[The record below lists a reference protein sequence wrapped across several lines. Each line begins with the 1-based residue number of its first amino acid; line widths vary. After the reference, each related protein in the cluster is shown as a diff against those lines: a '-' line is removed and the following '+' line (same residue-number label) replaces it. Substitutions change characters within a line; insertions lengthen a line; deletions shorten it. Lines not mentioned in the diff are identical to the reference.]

1 MRFITIRRSAR
12 FYHFRK
18 PFISIPKTDR
28 LFKVLAYIRI
38 RIIITYLVSRLY
50 NKVIYLKTSVMMLE
64 WYKFINDDENWVCQ
78 SISENNRNSFA
89 FRLPC
94 FPLKFSRS
102 TALNCSKR
110 FTNFTNYI
118 LFQSSQKK
126 AQNRIVFDN
135 PER

>member
-1 MRFITIRRSAR
+1 MFSGTCDLQNNIANNFMKKCGLFSGFITIRRSAR

-28 LFKVLAYIRI
+28 LFKVIAYIRI

-78 SISENNRNSFA
+78 SISENNRNSSA
-89 FRLPC
+89 FLWS
-94 FPLKFSRS
+94 FPARQPS
-102 TALNCSKR
+102 TAQKDLQI
-110 FTNFTNYI
+110 YI
-118 LFQSSQKK
+118 
-126 AQNRIVFDN
+126 
-135 PER
+135 